1 VTSRRALHL
10 VLSLC
15 AAAAGCGDGGGTP
28 ARLPPSTLRLT
39 CGGFNRGFAAS
50 LMVAAVIE
58 PPRPRDVVLDVYQGG
73 RRFPVTC
80 RAGERLCM
88 SEVPWVST
96 QGTLGPSNLL
106 GSSVWWDVGAGAEH
120 AECKP
125 DAGFVMPQPAG
136 RAEVV
141 AGKLRVTWRPVAG
154 AWKYAAT
161 FRDLDLRPPEQ
172 RQPRTLGRI
181 VTAGTLAE
189 FELPDGLPELAVV
202 DLEAWALDPDT
213 FTGAE
218 VPAGRAN
225 RAMRSIPVVGAP
237 WSLLQP
243 TDFAD
248 GALALEAPAGGRLA
262 VILLNLAGEDR
273 ALATVQAT
281 GTGPPARALTP
292 APRGASP
299 GRPAGA
305 AVRGSV
311 PAASAAVRT
320 FCTFRSPLERLYE
333 LAPYPTAVRR
343 QATLLLETPSTQLYV
358 DDEDVAGFTSS
369 ALARLADSAERAAAS
384 VTLRSGPLPDV
395 DGNGKFILFFT
406 SVLGPRSPCFASED
420 DLWSPESCTGLAAPS
435 NAADLIHVHPP
446 SGLEDELGAPL
457 SDAAQWAVV
466 EGAMPYA
473 LQRMADSGRLGYD
486 YVRNSAVTYGR
497 MALAR
502 TLAGSGYHDAELR
515 RLAAPLLFTRGGLG
529 QGGYASARLFPY
541 DDLGPT
547 GELRRVAM
555 EAYVLFLADRLGPAF
570 VERFFEEAVG
580 ALTLDHATELPLPLA
595 YALWTG
601 ALVFSNEPSSPWRGF
616 DYLGEDWTPLHEK
629 FLPFEAAALEAGAAV
644 EVTLRRNGFDVLV
657 TGVAGPQG
665 GAVTVTSSA
674 EVKPYVVAIPFR
686 GELP

>member
-10 VLSLC
+10 VLSIC
-15 AAAAGCGDGGGTP
+15 VAATGCGDGGTP
-28 ARLPPSTLRLT
+28 TKLPPSTLRLT

-50 LMVAAVIE
+50 LVVAAVIE
-58 PPRPRDVVLDVYQGG
+58 PPRPTDVVLDVYQGG

-80 RAGERLCM
+80 RAGERLCL

-96 QGTLGPSNLL
+96 QGTGGPSNLVD
-106 GSSVWWDVGAGAEH
+106 SSVGWDVGAGAEH
-120 AECKP
+120 AECEP

-154 AWKYAAT
+154 AWKYVAT

-189 FELPDGLPELAVV
+189 FDLPDGLPELAVV

-218 VPAGRAN
+218 VPAGGAN
-225 RAMRSIPVVGAP
+225 RSVRSIPIVGAP

-248 GALALEAPAGGRLA
+248 GALALEVPAGSRLA
-262 VILLNLAGEDR
+262 VILLNLAGEDPS
-273 ALATVQAT
+273 LATARAA
-281 GTGPPARALTP
+281 GTGPAERARTP
-292 APRGASP
+292 APRGATP
-299 GRPAGA
+299 GRLAGA
-305 AVRGSV
+305 AGRGSA
-311 PAASAAVRT
+311 PAGSAAPRT
-320 FCTFRSPLERLYE
+320 FCTFRSPQERLHE
-333 LAPYPTAVRR
+333 LAPYPLAVRR
-343 QATLLLETPSTQLYV
+343 QATLLLETPSTLLYV
-358 DDEDVAGFTSS
+358 DDEDVAGVTSS
-369 ALARLADSAERAAAS
+369 ALARLAASAERAVAA
-384 VTLRSGPLPDV
+384 VTLRSGPLPDF
-395 DGNGKFILFFT
+395 DRNGKFILLFT
-406 SVLGPRSPCFASED
+406 SVLGPRSPSFASEH
-420 DLWSPESCTGLAAPS
+420 DLWSPEGCSGLTPS

-446 SGLEDELGAPL
+446 FGLEDELGVPL
-457 SDAAQWAVV
+457 SEAAQWAVV

-473 LQRMADSGRLGYD
+473 LQRMADSGRLGQAYT
-486 YVRNSAVTYGR
+486 RNSAVTYAR

-515 RLAAPLLFTRGGLG
+515 ALAAPLLFTRDGLG
-529 QGGYASARLFPY
+529 QGGYASARPFPY
-541 DDLGPT
+541 DEFGPT
-547 GELRRVAM
+547 GELRRVPM
-555 EAYVLFLADRLGPAF
+555 EAYVHYLADRLGPAF
-570 VERFFEEAVG
+570 VERFFAEAVG
-580 ALTLDHATELPLPLA
+580 PLTLDHATGLPLPIA

-616 DYLGEDWTPLHEK
+616 DYLGEDWTPLHER
-629 FLPFEAAALEAGAAV
+629 FLPFEAAPLEAGAAV

-674 EVKPYVVAIPFR
+674 ETKPYVVAIPFR
-686 GELP
+686 GALP